1 MEAHVC
7 LLPCYLYLICESNA
21 LSINPAQHMP
31 SQQQQQQQQQT
42 IDKHCKRDSTCS
54 SSSDS
59 DGKNTT
65 DTDNDSD
72 FDYSETR
79 GNHEQQQDFEQNQP
93 LINEIRT
100 SKDQIHHSAYN
111 KTPNIKA
118 NLNIRHK
125 FTKILIRK

>member
-7 LLPCYLYLICESNA
+7 VLPCYLYLIRESNA
-21 LSINPAQHMP
+21 LLINPAQHMP
-31 SQQQQQQQQQT
+31 SQQQQQQQQQQQT

-79 GNHEQQQDFEQNQP
+79 GNHNSNKI
-93 LINEIRT
+93 L
-100 SKDQIHHSAYN
+100 N
-111 KTPNIKA
+111 KT
-118 NLNIRHK
+118 NL
-125 FTKILIRK
+125 